1 MSSDTALV
9 CEACG
14 APLYAQW
21 WNQSRNGYECR
32 RCGVLTAGRE
42 APSTG
47 WTQVAAQ
54 APPNSGLGVAVAL
67 GIGAAI
73 VVLATGYGI
82 ALAIGIG
89 LVTSVV
95 TGREQRS
102 RARIAVLERQ
112 VAGLSA
118 AAPAVHPGPPVPTA
132 PPAAPVV
139 ATPAVVAPALWG
151 PAAAA
156 VATQPPVA
164 PAPPVQPAPPSFIEV
179 RVQQL
184 RSASTAEL
192 EQLVAGRLLPII
204 GGVALVVAAILFLGL
219 AFSRGWIG
227 EEGRVLIGL
236 AAGTAT
242 YLLGA
247 ALLFR
252 SQAVI
257 GHVLVGVG
265 LGVISLA
272 IFAAT
277 QLYGLAP
284 PELGILA
291 ALIADLSAAALAIR
305 VRSQVLAGLGLVTVL
320 VAPPLTGAEPSLMT
334 VLFLGVALVATTVIA
349 ISQSWRWLPS
359 LAFVLTAPQLAVY
372 AAGTPEPIQ
381 AVPVL
386 LGFGAL
392 NAVAAAGEEWRVLRR
407 ELSPSSAVLL
417 VASAG
422 FVVWA
427 LIVVLADAASAFE
440 GVTVLVV
447 GLGYLALGG
456 SFLYR
461 GGDRHPFGLLAL
473 GTGVSAATLAVP
485 LHFHGAPVPMIWAA
499 EALALTW
506 IYVNRR
512 HPLSG
517 LGALI
522 LGLLAAGHLMAIEYP
537 PAFVA
542 VATVGGAGFPFA
554 DPAGLALGWTLAVG
568 GAALVILRTNIERSY
583 LAAVLIGLVSWA
595 LPHELVGVTL
605 IWAWGLAAVIGAGA
619 CWRWLRVQTDDAFP
633 LIPAAARGAPIALM
647 VVVAASAVLAYG
659 TTLATE
665 LPLRHLADLLVG
677 QAATPPVPFVDA
689 GSAMVLGLVIAG
701 LASGM
706 LGERGWWRATSVIL
720 AASTVAYLLP
730 FELPLAWVVVGW
742 SLLGGALL
750 AGREWW
756 LSHPALGYAGAV
768 LGVLAIGLYLLAVVP
783 PQSLIAGFDPQTPIF
798 NEGTAA
804 ALASIGL
811 LAFTAWLSNDPRQR
825 LGFAAAAGVGA
836 VYLVSVMVI
845 DVVEWVAGGSLAAAD
860 LEYIGQV
867 ALSACWATLGLGT
880 LLAGLAIRSLP
891 VRVFGLALLGVATV
905 KVFIVDL
912 AALDVAFRVLSF
924 VGLGVLLI
932 GAGWIYLRLQ
942 GRTAEHPPD

>member
-1 MSSDTALV
+1 MSGDTVRV

-21 WNQSRNGYECR
+21 WNESRNGYECR
-32 RCGVLTAGRE
+32 QCGALTVGRE
-42 APSTG
+42 AASTG
-47 WTQVAAQ
+47 WTQVAAPR
-54 APPNSGLGVAVAL
+54 PPSSGLGVAVAL

-73 VVLATGYGI
+73 VVLATGYDI
-82 ALAIGIG
+82 ALAIGLG

-102 RARIAVLERQ
+102 RGRIDALERR
-112 VAGLSA
+112 VAGLSDE
-118 AAPAVHPGPPVPTA
+118 APSALPTPPVPTP
-132 PPAAPVV
+132 PPAAPTV
-139 ATPAVVAPALWG
+139 ATPAVVTPAAWG
-151 PAAAA
+151 QPAAAA
-156 VATQPPVA
+156 TTQAPVA
-164 PAPPVQPAPPSFIEV
+164 PAPPVPPAPPSFIEV

-242 YLLGA
+242 YVLGA

-272 IFAAT
+272 LFAAT

-349 ISQSWRWLPS
+349 IYQSWRWLPS

-372 AAGTPEPIQ
+372 AAGVPDPIQ

-407 ELSPSSAVLL
+407 ALSPSSAVLL

-440 GVTVLVV
+440 GVAVLVV

-473 GTGVSAATLAVP
+473 GTGITAATLAVP
-485 LHFHGAPVPMIWAA
+485 LHFHGSPVPMIWAA

-506 IYVNRR
+506 IYVNRS

-522 LGLLAAGHLMAIEYP
+522 LGLLATGHLMAIEYP
-537 PAFVA
+537 PSFM
-542 VATVGGAGFPFA
+542 ATAGGGGFPFA

-568 GAALVILRTNIERSY
+568 VAAIAIVQTNIERSY
-583 LAAVLIGLVSWA
+583 VAAVLLGLVVWA

-605 IWAWGLAAVIGAGA
+605 IWAWGLVAVVAAAA
-619 CWRWLRVQTDDAFP
+619 CWRWLRVQPDDAFP
-633 LIPAAARGAPIALM
+633 LLPAAARGAPIVLM
-647 VVVAASAVLAYG
+647 LVVAGAALLAYG
-659 TTLATE
+659 TTLVAE
-665 LPLRHLADLLVG
+665 LPVRHLVDLLGSQG
-677 QAATPPVPFVDA
+677 QTPPIPFTDA
-689 GSAMVLGLVIAG
+689 GSAMVLGMVVTG
-701 LASGM
+701 LAAGM
-706 LGERGWWRATSVIL
+706 LGEHRWWRATSVVL
-720 AASTVAYLLP
+720 AAATVAYLLP

-742 SLLGGALL
+742 CLLSGALL
-750 AGREWW
+750 AAREWW
-756 LSHPALGYAGAV
+756 LPQPALGYAGAV

-783 PQSLIAGFDPQTPIF
+783 PQSLIAGFDPQLPVLNDGTP
-798 NEGTAA
+798 A

-811 LAFTAWLSNDPRQR
+811 LAFGAWLSNEPRQR
-825 LGFAAAAGVGA
+825 MGFAAAAGVGA
-836 VYLVSVMVI
+836 VYLVSVAVI
-845 DVVEWVAGGSLAAAD
+845 DVVEWVAGGSLAGAD

-880 LLAGLAIRSLP
+880 LLAGLALRSLP

-905 KVFIVDL
+905 KVFIIDL

-924 VGLGVLLI
+924 VGLGLLLI

-942 GRTAEHPPD
+942 GRTVEPPPV